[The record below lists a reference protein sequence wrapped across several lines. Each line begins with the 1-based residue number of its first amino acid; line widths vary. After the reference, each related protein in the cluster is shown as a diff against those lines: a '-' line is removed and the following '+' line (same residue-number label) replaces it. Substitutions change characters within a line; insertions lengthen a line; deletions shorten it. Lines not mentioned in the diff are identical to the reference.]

1 LDETSERLP
10 PVSRRRAH
18 RRSISR
24 GTVVSSGEWPD
35 IGVEVLVVVGAG
47 LVDAATAE
55 LFAIMVLLI
64 LGLLSSDTYNF
75 IFSTIL
81 LISESIL

>member
-18 RRSISR
+18 RRSVGR
-24 GTVVSSGEWPD
+24 GTIVSGGECRD
-35 IGVEVLVVVGAG
+35 VGVEVLVVVGAG

-55 LFAIMVLLI
+55 LFGIIVLLI
-64 LGLLSSDTYNF
+64 LDFSLPILTILSSLQYY
-75 IFSTIL
+75 S
-81 LISESIL
+81 